1 MKYVASWNNLALA
14 TLGSCYNGAS
24 LGRYSA
30 LTETNNSSPLT
41 VCCFHFIQSHCFQV
55 LIEFCTLE
63 ASCFKIVWLP
73 DCSIRQL
80 CTKDVILGMV
90 PVERQATNLRFD
102 HIYASKECAKLSR
115 IKSYMQSN
123 RNVINIWQMFN
134 VGTDEITAKPYIQN
148 KKFISMNLLQ
158 MSCVIT
164 YRVPHLDLI

>member
-73 DCSIRQL
+73 DCSIMQL

-123 RNVINIWQMFN
+123 RNAALPSHQYLTN
-134 VGTDEITAKPYIQN
+134 VQCWNRHNYSQTIHPKQ
-148 KKFISMNLLQ
+148 KFISMNLLQ
-158 MSCVIT
+158 MSFVIT
-164 YRVPHLDLI
+164 